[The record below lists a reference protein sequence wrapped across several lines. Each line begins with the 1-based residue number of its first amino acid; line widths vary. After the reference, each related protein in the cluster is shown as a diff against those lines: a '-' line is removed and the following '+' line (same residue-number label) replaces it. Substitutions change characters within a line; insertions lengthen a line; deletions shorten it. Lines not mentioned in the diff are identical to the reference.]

1 MQIVRLFGPKEEK
14 GPERQKEVAS
24 GLLKKKK
31 TWRNPGLA
39 RQFAFGELRACPS
52 DLCFFNSP
60 ASPVQ

>member
-1 MQIVRLFGPKEEK
+1 MRAV
-14 GPERQKEVAS
+14 

-52 DLCFFNSP
+52 DSKAGLPGGEEP
-60 ASPVQ
+60 ALFHAKHCSVFERF